1 MLRYRICL
9 VHLAWILLMLA
20 TAMLLPAL
28 GAVLQ
33 GDMPQ
38 FWAFIIPMGI
48 TAFIASAILFTLR
61 GMERDPGRAEMIVTP
76 VLAWVITPL
85 FAAIPFIASDPAL
98 GFTNAYFEA
107 VSGLTTTGASIF
119 IDLSS
124 VPESIIFWRALLQ
137 WLGGFATLVMVMSL
151 FAVMDIAG
159 MQLSSNLIKHG
170 EGESMQE
177 RITGMVRNV
186 WGAYALLTLI
196 CMILLWLSGMP
207 LFDGIC
213 ISMSTLSTG
222 GFMPRNG
229 TIADYGLY
237 GVDVILL
244 VFMLLGCIN
253 FSLHWAFLQG
263 RLRAYRKEPEL
274 KLLLTYIGLAAL
286 FLIVLLATGLGRGP
300 GLPFFESFRTGLF
313 TAVSMISTTGFLASE
328 PGFFPLSPALLIMP
342 LVLIGG
348 TTASTAGGIKM
359 MRMQILFMH
368 SKREFSRLSH
378 PHGVTSTFF
387 RDRPVADD
395 VMTSIWS
402 FFILLILIICGLTL
416 LLSATGL
423 PLHSSISAVV
433 ATISNTGP
441 SLFLMEPGTAGYA
454 ALTSAGKYI
463 LMISMLIGRLEILP
477 LFVLLTPRFWRA

>member
-9 VHLAWILLMLA
+9 VHLAWILLVLA
-20 TAMLLPAL
+20 AAMLMPAL
-28 GAVLQ
+28 GAILQ
-33 GDMPQ
+33 GDQEQ

-48 TAFIASAILFTLR
+48 TAFVACATLFTLR
-61 GMERDPGRAEMIVTP
+61 GTARDPVRAEMILTP
-76 VLAWVITPL
+76 ILAWVIAPL
-85 FAAIPFIASDPAL
+85 FAALPFIASEPAL
-98 GFTNAYFEA
+98 GLTNAYFEA

-119 IDLSS
+119 DDLSS
-124 VPESIIFWRALLQ
+124 VPESVIFWRAELQ

-151 FAVMDIAG
+151 FAIMDIGG

-170 EGESMQE
+170 EGEAMQE
-177 RITGMVRNV
+177 RIIGMVRNI

-196 CMILLWLSGMP
+196 CMILLWFSGMP

-237 GVDVILL
+237 GVDIILL
-244 VFMLLGCIN
+244 VFMLVGCIN

-263 RLRAYRKEPEL
+263 RMRAYRKEPEL
-274 KLLLTYIGLAAL
+274 KLLLFYIGLSTL

-300 GLPFFESFRTGLF
+300 GLPIFESFRTGLF
-313 TAVSMISTTGFLASE
+313 TAVSMISTTGFLASD

-342 LVLIGG
+342 MVLLGG

-378 PHGVTSTFF
+378 PHGVTSAFF
-387 RDRPVADD
+387 RDRPVRDD
-395 VMTSIWS
+395 VITSIWS

-433 ATISNTGP
+433 ATISNAGP
-441 SLFLMEPGTAGYA
+441 SLFLMEPGTEGYTA
-454 ALTSAGKYI
+454 MNDAGKYI

-477 LFVLLTPRFWRA
+477 LFALLTPGFWRA